1 MKKRSSGPKRNAKME
16 NPSAVI
22 VISSHVVRGSVG
34 NRAAVFALETLGFPV
49 WALPTVILPWHPGHG
64 PSTRLTFSAD
74 DFDKVI
80 EDLIQARWAGEIK
93 AVLTGY
99 FGNAGQPK
107 AVARLVRALR
117 ERNPELLYVCD
128 PVIGDLG
135 GLYVPQETAEAIRD
149 ELLPLA
155 NVATPNRY
163 ELAWLA
169 GSALDSNAMIMEAAL
184 ALGPSRM
191 LVTSAVPM
199 MAGGTGNLYLS
210 GKHALLAEHRL
221 IDNPPN
227 GLGDLTSA
235 LFLARLMAGID
246 EERALQLATASVF
259 EILARTAKRGSD
271 ELTLE
276 TDSQSLT
283 TPMAMV
289 QMRRLVHPLQRV
301 RR

>member
-1 MKKRSSGPKRNAKME
+1 MDTPG
-16 NPSAVI
+16 AVI

-49 WALPTVILPWHPGHG
+49 WALPTVVLPWHPGHG
-64 PSTRLTFSAD
+64 PSTRLTFAAD
-74 DFDKVI
+74 EFDKVI
-80 EDLIQARWAGEIK
+80 DDLIRARWGAEVK

-99 FGNAGQPK
+99 FGNERQPK
-107 AVARLVRALR
+107 AVARLVRALK
-117 ERNPELLYVCD
+117 ERNPDLLYVCD
-128 PVIGDLG
+128 PVMGDLG
-135 GLYVPQETAEAIRD
+135 GLYIPQATAEAIRD
-149 ELLPLA
+149 ELIPLA
-155 NVATPNRY
+155 NMATPNRY

-169 GSALDSNAMIMEAAL
+169 GSELESNTAIMEAAL

-210 GKHALLAEHRL
+210 GTHALLAEHRL

-227 GLGDLTSA
+227 GLGDLLSA
-235 LFLARLMAGID
+235 LFLARLMTGTD
-246 EERALQLATASVF
+246 EERALQLATASVY

-276 TDSQSLT
+276 TDASSLT

-289 QMRRLVHPLQRV
+289 HMRRLIHPLQRV

>member
-1 MKKRSSGPKRNAKME
+1 ME
-16 NPSAVI
+16 NPGAVI

-49 WALPTVILPWHPGHG
+49 WALPTVVLPWHPGHG
-64 PSTRLTFSAD
+64 PSTRLTFSED

-80 EDLIQARWAGEIK
+80 DDLIRARWAGEIK

-107 AVARLVRALR
+107 AVARLVRSLR
-117 ERNPELLYVCD
+117 ERNPDLLYVCD

-163 ELAWLA
+163 ELAWFA
-169 GSALDSNAMIMEAAL
+169 GSALDSNTMIMEAAL

-227 GLGDLTSA
+227 GLGDLMSA
-235 LFLARLMAGID
+235 LFLARLMTGVD

>member
-1 MKKRSSGPKRNAKME
+1 ME
-16 NPSAVI
+16 NPGAVI

-49 WALPTVILPWHPGHG
+49 WALPTVVLPWHPGHG
-64 PSTRLTFSAD
+64 PSTRLTFSEAE
-74 DFDKVI
+74 FEKVI
-80 EDLIQARWAGEIK
+80 DDLIDARWGGEVK

-99 FGNAGQPK
+99 FGNPQQPK
-107 AVARLVRALR
+107 AVAKLVRTLK
-117 ERNPELLYVCD
+117 ERDPNLLYVCD
-128 PVIGDLG
+128 PVMGDLG
-135 GLYVPQETAEAIRD
+135 GLYIPQATAEAIRD
-149 ELLPLA
+149 ELIPLA

-169 GSALDSNAMIMEAAL
+169 GSALDSNTAIMEAAL

-199 MAGGTGNLYLS
+199 MAGGTGNLYLT
-210 GKHALLAEHRL
+210 GTHALLAEHRL

-227 GLGDLTSA
+227 GLGDLLSA
-235 LFLARLMAGID
+235 LFLARLMTGTD
-246 EERALQLATASVF
+246 EERALQLATASVY

-276 TDSQSLT
+276 TDAESLT
-283 TPMAMV
+283 SPMAMV